1 MDNLDKKVIKKVQS
15 KRKSSSVPS
24 KKEVGF
30 VEWLA
35 AKKKLDSTPRG
46 IGSDRSKIAEAQ
58 KELDEVEAQI
68 LKQL

>member
-1 MDNLDKKVIKKVQS
+1 MDNLDKKVIKKIES
-15 KRKSSSVPS
+15 KSSSAPS

-35 AKKKLDSTPRG
+35 AKKKLESTPRG
-46 IGSDRSKIAEAQ
+46 IGSDKSKIAEAK

>member
-1 MDNLDKKVIKKVQS
+1 MDNLDKKVIKKVKS
-15 KRKSSSVPS
+15 KSSSVPS

-35 AKKKLDSTPRG
+35 AKKKLDSIPRG
-46 IGSDRSKIAEAQ
+46 IGCDRSKIDQAL
-58 KELDEVEAQI
+58 KELAEVEDQI

>member
-1 MDNLDKKVIKKVQS
+1 MDNLDKKVIKKVES
-15 KRKSSSVPS
+15 KPSSVPP

-30 VEWLA
+30 IKWLA

-46 IGSDRSKIAEAQ
+46 IGSDKSKIAEAQ
-58 KELDEVEAQI
+58 KELDEVEAEL